1 MQALAFGL
9 TVISEFGEFSVH
21 RLVGAADD
29 GAPKRRGRVI
39 GHIAVWI
46 MGEKLQTAEYSDQ
59 PIEPDKKARLLVAF
73 TDCGIRRQL
82 VRVYSPLGRVQR
94 SISLSLRNSSR
105 PPASKIA
112 IATAVIVRRVMAQH
126 LANGFKIG
134 RNRIELFSLSKLWM
148 VGLHQVLAGIGGLRH
163 ERR

>member
-1 MQALAFGL
+1 
-9 TVISEFGEFSVH
+9 
-21 RLVGAADD
+21 
-29 GAPKRRGRVI
+29 
-39 GHIAVWI
+39 

-134 RNRIELFSLSKLWM
+134 RNRIELFSLSKLWK